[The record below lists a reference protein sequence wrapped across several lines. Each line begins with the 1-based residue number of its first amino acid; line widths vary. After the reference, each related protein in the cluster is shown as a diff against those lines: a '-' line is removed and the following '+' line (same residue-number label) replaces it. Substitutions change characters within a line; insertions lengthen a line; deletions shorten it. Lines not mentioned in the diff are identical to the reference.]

1 MPFVDEILKYKS
13 VSIVGM
19 EKNTGKTE
27 CLNYILRRLSNSGH
41 RLAITSIGLDG
52 EGLDQVTQTHKPE
65 IFLNEGD
72 VFVTSE
78 VHYRGKKLDAE
89 ILDLSKQRTSLGRL
103 VTARVTG
110 SGKVMISGP
119 SETFGLKK
127 LIHSMEQFGV
137 ETTLVDGALSRQS
150 LGSPAITECM
160 ILTTGAALSAN
171 IHTLVSKTAF
181 LYELICL
188 PVWESKKNESLL
200 QIESGLWAIDAES
213 EIHDLGIESAFLL
226 EANKDK
232 LFRFGHTFYVSG
244 VVTTGLLN
252 FLRMQPG
259 IEETVIIAR
268 DFSRIFADK
277 ESYQAFTKR
286 GGQIKVILHTKLIA
300 VCVNPVSPQGY
311 VLDSKLL
318 REKLTEKLGIPVYDI
333 FKR

>member
-27 CLNYILRRLSNSGH
+27 CLNYILRRLADSNH

-65 IFLNEGD
+65 ILLNKGD

-78 VHYRGKKLDAE
+78 AHYRGKKLDAE

-110 SGKVMISGP
+110 SGKVIISGP
-119 SETFGLKK
+119 SETVWLKK
-127 LIHSMEQFGV
+127 LVDSMAQFGV

-150 LGSPAITECM
+150 LGSPAITEGM
-160 ILTTGAALSAN
+160 ILATGAALSAN
-171 IHTLVSKTAF
+171 IHTLISKTAF
-181 LYELICL
+181 LHELICL
-188 PVWESKKNESLL
+188 PEWESPQNEALL
-200 QIESGLWAIDAES
+200 RITSGLWALDAEDQV
-213 EIHDLGIESAFLL
+213 HDLGIESAFLL
-226 EANKDK
+226 QSNKEK
-232 LFRFGHTFYVSG
+232 LFSYGNTFYVSG
-244 VVTTGLLN
+244 AVTAGLLN
-252 FLRMQPG
+252 FLRIQPG
-259 IEETVIIAR
+259 IEETVIVAR

-286 GGQIKVILHTKLIA
+286 GGQIKVLLHTKLIA

-311 VLDSKLL
+311 ILDSKQLL
-318 REKLTEKLGIPVYDI
+318 EKLTEKLGIPVYDI
-333 FKR
+333 FKL

>member
-27 CLNYILRRLSNSGH
+27 CLNYILRRLGHSNH

-65 IFLNEGD
+65 IFLTEGD

-78 VHYRGKKLDAE
+78 AHFRSKKLDAE

-119 SETFGLKK
+119 SETFWIKK
-127 LIHSMEQFGV
+127 LIDGMAQFGV

-150 LGSPAITECM
+150 LGSPAITESM
-160 ILTTGAALSAN
+160 VLATGAALSAN
-171 IHTLVSKTAF
+171 MHTLVSKTAF
-181 LYELICL
+181 LHELICL
-188 PVWESKKNESLL
+188 PQWKSTQNDKLL
-200 QIESGLWAIDAES
+200 QISSGLWSLDADG

-226 EANKDK
+226 ESNKEK
-232 LFRFGHTFYVSG
+232 LFTYGHTFYVSG
-244 VVTTGLLN
+244 AVTAGLLN

-286 GGQIKVILHTKLIA
+286 GGQIKVLLHTKLIA

-311 VLDSKLL
+311 ILDSKQL

-333 FKR
+333 FKL

>member
-27 CLNYILRRLSNSGH
+27 CLNYILRRLRNSGH

-72 VFVTSE
+72 LFVTSE
-78 VHYRGKKLDAE
+78 AHYRSKKLDAE
-89 ILDLSKQRTSLGRL
+89 ILNLSKQRTSLGRL

-119 SETFGLKK
+119 SETLWLKK
-127 LIHSMEQFGV
+127 LIKSMEQYGV
-137 ETTLVDGALSRQS
+137 EITLVDGALSRQS
-150 LGSPAITECM
+150 LGSPAITEGM
-160 ILTTGAALSAN
+160 VLATGAALSAN
-171 IHTLVSKTAF
+171 MHTLVSKTAF
-181 LYELICL
+181 LHELICL
-188 PVWESKKNESLL
+188 PEWEPGQNGTLL
-200 QIESGLWAIDAES
+200 QITNGLWAVDPEGK
-213 EIHDLGIESAFLL
+213 IHDLGIESAFLL
-226 EANKDK
+226 ESNKEK
-232 LFRFGHTFYVSG
+232 LFKFGHTFFVSG
-244 VVTTGLLN
+244 AVTAGLLN
-252 FLRMQPG
+252 FLRIQPG

-277 ESYQAFTKR
+277 ESYQAFTRR
-286 GGQIKVILHTKLIA
+286 GGQIKVLLHTKLIA

-333 FKR
+333 FKC

>member
-27 CLNYILRRLSNSGH
+27 CLNYILSRLSNSNH

-78 VHYRGKKLDAE
+78 AHYLSKKLDAE

-110 SGKVMISGP
+110 NGKVMISGP
-119 SETFGLKK
+119 SETFWLKK
-127 LIHSMEQFGV
+127 LIDSLEQFGV

-150 LGSPAITECM
+150 LGSPAITESM
-160 ILTTGAALSAN
+160 ILATGAALSAN
-171 IHTLVSKTAF
+171 LNTLISKTAF
-181 LYELICL
+181 LHELICL
-188 PVWESKKNESLL
+188 PKWESPQNDTLL
-200 QIESGLWAIDAES
+200 QITNGLWAVDKNS
-213 EIHDLGIESAFLL
+213 DVHDLGIESAFLL
-226 EANKDK
+226 KSNKEK
-232 LFRFGHTFYVSG
+232 LFTFGHTFFVSG
-244 VVTTGLLN
+244 AVTSGLLN
-252 FLRMQPG
+252 FLRIQPG
-259 IEETVIIAR
+259 IEETMILAR

-300 VCVNPVSPQGY
+300 ICVNPVSPQGY
-311 VLDSKLL
+311 ILDSKQL
-318 REKLTEKLGIPVYDI
+318 REKLTEKIGIPVYDI
-333 FKR
+333 FKL